1 MDRLIYSAVSG
12 MSASMVQ
19 QRAIA
24 SNMANAQT
32 SGFKAEILDAR
43 PVTLKGGPVELR
55 AMNRTEVR
63 GASLTDGS
71 VTETGGPLDIAMQG
85 DVMLAVQSLDGSEV
99 YTRRGDLT
107 ITAAGVLQTGDG
119 MPVLGAGGPITVP
132 VGGDIAI
139 APDGGVMLSDP
150 ADPQAAPVQI
160 DRIKL
165 TSTAGTDIAKGLDGQ
180 FRVRG
185 GGVLPEDLD
194 AKVITGSLEQSNV
207 TTSEVLVEMIEA
219 QRLFDIRTNVVST
232 ARDLDESSARL
243 MRIDR

>member
-1 MDRLIYSAVSG
+1 
-12 MSASMVQ
+12 
-19 QRAIA
+19 
-24 SNMANAQT
+24 
-32 SGFKAEILDAR
+32 
-43 PVTLKGGPVELR
+43 
-55 AMNRTEVR
+55 
-63 GASLTDGS
+63 
-71 VTETGGPLDIAMQG
+71 
-85 DVMLAVQSLDGSEV
+85 
-99 YTRRGDLT
+99 
-107 ITAAGVLQTGDG
+107 
-119 MPVLGAGGPITVP
+119 
-132 VGGDIAI
+132 
-139 APDGGVMLSDP
+139 MLSDP